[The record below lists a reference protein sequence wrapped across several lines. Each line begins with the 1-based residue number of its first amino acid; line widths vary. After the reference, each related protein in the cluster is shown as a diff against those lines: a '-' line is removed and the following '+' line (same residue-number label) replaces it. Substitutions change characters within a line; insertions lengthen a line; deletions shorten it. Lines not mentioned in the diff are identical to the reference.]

1 MVEVKTIL
9 VMNITACFLLAVS
22 LRAAINTPL
31 SEARDELWLW
41 LASLVTQA
49 IAYTLWS
56 FGETQDLAF
65 YHIVAYSVLAI
76 CITLQAAALFQFFG
90 KRLSRWWHLF
100 PALLI
105 GVLFS
110 LAAGSATTISI
121 FAGVFFGSAYVILAV
136 IAMQLGSGMPSAGLR
151 LLVIG
156 FSLGALSFFMRAIP
170 VLGMPE
176 LLGGPVT
183 SEKLLTGGLFLSFM
197 VILLTSVGF
206 LVLQKDRAEEAAT
219 KLAVTDPLTGTFNR
233 RTFLELAD
241 KEIARARRGKA
252 PLSVVLFDLDHFK
265 SINDKY
271 GHLAG
276 DHVLK
281 RFVQIAKMCL
291 RQEDLL
297 VRYGGE
303 EFCLLLPETNAEEA
317 ASLAERIRG
326 ATEYSSFT
334 ITDGRAEKII
344 RITVSGGVA
353 KLDESAADNIGNLV
367 ARADEAMYAA
377 KAAGRNQIAVFPNNA
392 DFTSLTR
399 SQRLLA
405 VQPAP
410 KPTGEPGSTQAT
422 QAIHATQATQASK
435 PKP

>member
-1 MVEVKTIL
+1 
-9 VMNITACFLLAVS
+9 
-22 LRAAINTPL
+22 
-31 SEARDELWLW
+31 
-41 LASLVTQA
+41 
-49 IAYTLWS
+49 
-56 FGETQDLAF
+56 
-65 YHIVAYSVLAI
+65 
-76 CITLQAAALFQFFG
+76 
-90 KRLSRWWHLF
+90 
-100 PALLI
+100 
-105 GVLFS
+105 
-110 LAAGSATTISI
+110 
-121 FAGVFFGSAYVILAV
+121 
-136 IAMQLGSGMPSAGLR
+136 MQLGSGMPSAGLR

-170 VLGMPE
+170 VMVMPE